1 MAGAIFAIAFGFL
14 FCIFYDCLLVD
25 LVFVF
30 IFFDNSLSNQE
41 PILTF
46 YFLYDRSLK
55 VIIIIMDYGSI
66 ILYYSIL

>member
-14 FCIFYDCLLVD
+14 FCILYDCLLVD

-46 YFLYDRSLK
+46 YFLYDRSLNL
-55 VIIIIMDYGSI
+55 IIIIMDYGSI
-66 ILYYSIL
+66 ILYYSIV

>member
-14 FCIFYDCLLVD
+14 FFIFYDCVLVD

-46 YFLYDRSLK
+46 YFLYDRSLNL
-55 VIIIIMDYGSI
+55 IIIIMDYGSI
-66 ILYYSIL
+66 ILYYSIV

>member
-1 MAGAIFAIAFGFL
+1 MARATFPIAFGFL
-14 FCIFYDCLLVD
+14 FCIFYDCLLID

-30 IFFDNSLSNQE
+30 MFFDNSLSNQE

>member
-1 MAGAIFAIAFGFL
+1 MAGAIFAIAFVFL

-46 YFLYDRSLK
+46 YFLYDRSLNL
-55 VIIIIMDYGSI
+55 IIIIMDYGSI
-66 ILYYSIL
+66 ILYYSIV